1 MIGFLAGFVIGFAL
15 SMPPLG
21 PTYFAIIER
30 GLKKEFDNAIA
41 IGVGAG
47 FMDMIYILVAYGGV
61 TAAISLLPDSVSSIF
76 TTNEAMIKL
85 VLALLGC
92 IVVIIYGIKI
102 MRTKSDIGREGA
114 PKFDEEKIHKKYSKV
129 ETVFKKTEQELGKLL
144 HSKGVAEPNSDIAGS
159 FFIGIVMCLSSVT
172 LPASWFAI
180 VGYLKSYGIIETN
193 FLSGFLLSI
202 GVLLGT
208 SAWFYIMT
216 KLIFKYTDRI
226 KPKTLN
232 KLNFFT
238 GIFLILLGGSLLI
251 KVSAMIFNNEVF

>member
-1 MIGFLAGFVIGFAL
+1 MIGFLAGFLIGFAL

-30 GLKKEFDNAIA
+30 GLKKEFNNAIA

-47 FMDMIYILVAYGGV
+47 FMDMVYILVVYGGL
-61 TAAISLLPDSVSSIF
+61 TAAISLLPDSVSGIF
-76 TTNEAMIKL
+76 TSNEGIIKL

-102 MRTKSDIGREGA
+102 MRTKSNIGKEGA
-114 PKFDEEKIHKKYSKV
+114 SKFDEEKIHKKYSKV
-129 ETVFKKTEQELGKLL
+129 ESVFKKTEQGLGKLL
-144 HSKGVAEPNSDIAGS
+144 PNVVTEPNSDIAGS

-180 VGYLKSYGIIETN
+180 VGYLKSYGIIESN
-193 FLSGFLLSI
+193 FFSGFLLSI

-208 SAWFYIMT
+208 SAWFYLMT
-216 KLIFKYTDRI
+216 KLIFKYTDKI

-232 KLNFFT
+232 KLNFGT

-251 KVSAMIFNNEVF
+251 KVSTMIFNNEVF